1 MVADEN
7 PDISLYNI
15 ITDEEEMK
23 ENAHFT
29 AVLYG
34 KENDEEQFIKC
45 LDSLANQ
52 NLVGVNIVLPESMK
66 KIVED
71 NDCFQKNMIFIE
83 AQSEEELFRKAL
95 ETTKTRYITFC
106 DSKILY
112 SNNTFKYVFK
122 RFIKTHKDFLI
133 ELIYHTNFN
142 EPQPVYLNR
151 IAQESVMNEVGY
163 NDNLCMDYTLAN
175 KFFDVYF
182 VREII
187 TDKKGIKE
195 HIEDFYKRVAIHSLM
210 ME

>member
-1 MVADEN
+1 M
-7 PDISLYNI
+7 Y
-15 ITDEEEMK
+15 K
-23 ENAHFT
+23 R
-29 AVLYG
+29 
-34 KENDEEQFIKC
+34 Q
-45 LDSLANQ
+45 
-52 NLVGVNIVLPESMK
+52 
-66 KIVED
+66 
-71 NDCFQKNMIFIE
+71 
-83 AQSEEELFRKAL
+83 AL

-187 TDKKGIKE
+187 T
-195 HIEDFYKRVAIHSLM
+195 EDVYKRQDDNYADYQKDGD
-210 ME
+210 